1 MPIVAAII
9 AFSWRVAAELQYP
22 QRLLLVQDV
31 VTIVTHNVSIR
42 NHDPRATARALLASE
57 ADVLLLQETDGTFA
71 PLLKALRRQ
80 YRYATPCKRDACS
93 MAILSRWP
101 IVNSSYRVRDS
112 QGRQIGPALMRARI
126 QPASAPA
133 FEAVTLH
140 FPWPLPA
147 QRHTKLRGQLAH
159 VLPMLDRDELVLA
172 GDLNLTP
179 WSFAMRDLDAALQ
192 PLTRVTRALPSF
204 PARLASGRS
213 ISWPLLPIDHVFI
226 GRAWITS
233 SIDRLPRTGSDH
245 YPVRVRLTQ
254 RK

>member
-9 AFSWRVAAELQYP
+9 AFGWRVTAELQYP
-22 QRLLLVQDV
+22 ERLLLVQNV
-31 VTIVTHNVSIR
+31 ATIVTHNVSVR
-42 NHDPRATARALLASE
+42 NHAPRATARALLASE

-147 QRHTKLRGQLAH
+147 EQHAKLRGQLAQ
-159 VLPMLDRDELVLA
+159 VLPLLDRDELVLA

-204 PARLASGRS
+204 PARLASGHT
-213 ISWPLLPIDHVFI
+213 ISWPLLPIDHVFT

-233 SIDRLPRTGSDH
+233 SVDRLPRTGSDH
-245 YPVRVRLTQ
+245 YPVRVRLTH
-254 RK
+254 KK